1 MKPGRWAVL
10 CPSAAVL
17 ALGVLAVR
25 STSVGAVQIRPSAE
39 IAIDYPQQS
48 SIFPPEM
55 TPPLFE
61 WHDAS
66 TAAVWRVRIAFADG
80 ARAVEEQA
88 AGEPPRVGEIDP
100 RCIGPTN
107 EIPTLTPEQ
116 KAAHTWRPS
125 AATWAAVRQ
134 HAVERPAQV
143 TIAGYADGSEISS
156 ATMQLSV
163 SRDAVGAPIFYRDVP
178 LMPAATQR
186 GIVQPLAQS
195 SLPLIQWRL
204 RDISKAESRV
214 VMTGLHTC
222 GNCHSFSANGK
233 TMGIDVDGPGND
245 KGLYALVP
253 VQKQMRIETKDVIAW
268 NADRSVGNARV
279 GFMSQVSPD
288 GRYVLSTFAGAD
300 QSIPSSYFVI
310 NFKDYRFLQVF
321 YPTRGILAFYDR
333 TTGRRQPLPGADDPG
348 YVQTDGVWSPDGKWI
363 VFVRAEAQDPDPP
376 GHVMPEAANDPN
388 EIQIRYSLY
397 RVPFNGGRGGKAE
410 PIAGAADNGM
420 SNNFPKISPDGKWVV
435 FVRCRNGQLM
445 RPDSELYIVPLA
457 GGRARRMRCNTSRM
471 NSWHSFSPNG
481 RWLVF
486 SSKSLSPYTQMF
498 LTHIDAK
505 GNDSPPILIEN
516 ATAANRAVNIPEFV
530 NVAGDGIERIDVP
543 AADLYRVIDEAM
555 ELQKKGDGAG
565 ALAKWKQALA
575 LDPNDARANN
585 GLGIALG
592 LAGRGEEAQAAFEKA
607 VAADHESFEAWYN
620 LGVLAMHM
628 GRYEVAAEAWRNTVR
643 LRPQFTHG
651 RENLQKA
658 LENAGAVAH

>member
-1 MKPGRWAVL
+1 M
-10 CPSAAVL
+10 SAATTVL
-17 ALGVLAVR
+17 IALVVWPGNVRAVR
-25 STSVGAVQIRPSAE
+25 AAPGAA
-39 IAIDYPQQS
+39 IAIDYPEQGS
-48 SIFPPEM
+48 VFPPEM

-61 WHDAS
+61 WRDAS
-66 TAAVWRVRIAFADG
+66 AATVWRVRVVFADG
-80 ARAVEEQA
+80 AAVQEEQA
-88 AGEPPRVGEIDP
+88 TGEPPQVGEIDP

-107 EIPTLTPEQ
+107 EIPTLTPER
-116 KAAHTWRPS
+116 KAAHTWRS
-125 AATWAAVRQ
+125 SVAMWNAVRR
-134 HAVERPAQV
+134 HAVERAAQV
-143 TIAGYADGSEISS
+143 TITGYVDGNEVSRG
-156 ATMQLSV
+156 AMQLSI
-163 SRDAVGAPIFYRDVP
+163 SHDPVGAPIFYRDVP
-178 LMPAATQR
+178 LMPSTGR
-186 GIVQPLAQS
+186 KGIVQPLAQS

-204 RDISKAESRV
+204 RDISKPESRV

-253 VQKQMRIETKDVIAW
+253 VQRQMRIDTKNVIAW
-268 NADRSVGNARV
+268 NADRSVGQARV

-288 GRYVLSTFAGAD
+288 GRYVLSTFAGEGQD
-300 QSIPSSYFVI
+300 IPSSYFVI

-321 YPTRGILAFYDR
+321 YPTRGVLAWYDR
-333 TTGRRQPLPGADDPG
+333 TTGRRQPLPGADDPR
-348 YVQTDGVWSPDGKWI
+348 YVQTDGVWSPDGKWV
-363 VFVRAEAQDPDPP
+363 VFARAEAQDPDPP

-388 EIQIRYSLY
+388 EPQIRYSLY

-445 RPDSELYIVPLA
+445 RPDSELYIVPLM

-486 SSKSLSPYTQMF
+486 SSKSRSPYTQMF
-498 LTHIDAK
+498 LTHIDAN

-530 NVAGDGIERIDVP
+530 NTSGDGIERIDVP

-555 ELQKKGDGAG
+555 ELQQKGDSAG
-565 ALAKWKQALA
+565 ALAKWRQALA
-575 LDPNDARANN
+575 QDPDDARANN
-585 GLGIALG
+585 GLGITLG
-592 LAGRGEEAQAAFEKA
+592 LSGRTDESLAAFEKA
-607 VAADHESFEAWYN
+607 VHADRDFFEAWYN
-620 LGVLAMHM
+620 LGMLAMHVQ
-628 GRYEVAAEAWRNTVR
+628 RYELAAEAWRNTIR
-643 LRPQFTHG
+643 LRPQFAQG

-658 LENAGAVAH
+658 LEHLSVRVH